1 MRKRIPTREL
11 TLGDFEQLVL
21 LAVLRLSPQAY
32 GATIHRDIEHRTG
45 RDLAIA
51 AVYTTLDRLEKKGLL
66 RSRVGEPTRERG
78 GRSKKFYDLV
88 PVGAEALAQSYRQ
101 YRHMVAGLEKLLE
114 KS

>member
-1 MRKRIPTREL
+1 MKRRRPIDL
-11 TLGDFEQLVL
+11 TLGEFEQLVL

-32 GATIHRDIEHRTG
+32 GATIHREMENRTG

-66 RSRVGEPTRERG
+66 RSSIGEPTRERG
-78 GRSKKFYDLV
+78 GRRKKFYALL
-88 PVGAEALAQSYRQ
+88 PVGAEVLAQSYRQ
-101 YRHMVAGLEKLLE
+101 FRHMVAGLEKLLE